1 MVKLSQSSLDI
12 YVQRQEL
19 FSATVQVITESVL
32 INMKLVQYTRF
43 SEYGI
48 YQSCVDKGVD
58 LRLCICEQRTTK
70 HNSTTNSPSVSRETF
85 ATTKEPPTPKWQHY
99 GNVFDSVT
107 RADEMHENCLF
118 ILLREHK
125 RGVVIEAANSC
136 SFVTYTI
143 DLHLSLNN
151 MQVSERTPIHKEL
164 GPGAIHFLIAV
175 IQLDP

>member
-1 MVKLSQSSLDI
+1 
-12 YVQRQEL
+12 
-19 FSATVQVITESVL
+19 
-32 INMKLVQYTRF
+32 MKLVQYTRF

-175 IQLDP
+175 IQLDPNINWSWKYTVNFSWKLIR